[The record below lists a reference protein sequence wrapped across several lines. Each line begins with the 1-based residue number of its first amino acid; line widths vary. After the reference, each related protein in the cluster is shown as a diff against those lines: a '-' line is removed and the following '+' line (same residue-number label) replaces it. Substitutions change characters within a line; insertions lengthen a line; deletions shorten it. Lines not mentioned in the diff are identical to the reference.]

1 MNMSYEKLVE
11 ENKKI
16 LLNDKG
22 EMEKIEKKIE
32 ERQKQTKE
40 Y

>member
-1 MNMSYEKLVE
+1 MMSYEKLVE

-16 LLNDKG
+16 LINDKG

-32 ERQKQTKE
+32 ERQKQTKQD
-40 Y
+40 